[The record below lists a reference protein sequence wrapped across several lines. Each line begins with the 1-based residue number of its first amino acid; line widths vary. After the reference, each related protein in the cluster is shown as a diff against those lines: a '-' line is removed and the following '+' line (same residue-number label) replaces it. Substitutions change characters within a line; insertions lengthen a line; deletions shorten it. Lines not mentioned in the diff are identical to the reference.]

1 MPFTN
6 NSNRNETGNIHG
18 RKPFHRRLPPV
29 GVHPIAA
36 AEAAKAPICLRLF
49 AKSIYI
55 VIQIRTILRYFTLSH
70 SASATTRDL
79 SSGELAAW
87 LYQKVSPC
95 ALGVAFIK
103 IPHVLSATGGECKE
117 FVLAHS
123 PCTIQSFS
131 SVVWPHRTI
140 LPRCYFPCTL
150 FPVLIPFPF
159 FLPPLPPVSNGTS
172 RSVAM
177 EEANQG
183 HSRRRTSTVI
193 VALCHLLSVQSARS
207 DSPLQSIR
215 PSVGFGSVGYD
226 KQSTETP

>member
-150 FPVLIPFPF
+150 FPVLIPFRF

-172 RSVAM
+172 SFRGNGRSQPRAQP
-177 EEANQG
+177 EEDFHCN
-183 HSRRRTSTVI
+183 RRIMSFVI
-193 VALCHLLSVQSARS
+193 CSVC
-207 DSPLQSIR
+207 
-215 PSVGFGSVGYD
+215 SVGLTSPVNPPFGWVWLSWVR
-226 KQSTETP
+226 